1 MPRSGLKASLWA
13 RMGVIFQKVATL
25 SPIASARY
33 RARKI
38 ESTEARQA
46 ATGWAIGACVTES
59 A

>member
-1 MPRSGLKASLWA
+1 VPRSGLKASLWA

-38 ESTEARQA
+38 ESTEAGQA
-46 ATGWAIGACVTES
+46 ATAWAIGACVTES